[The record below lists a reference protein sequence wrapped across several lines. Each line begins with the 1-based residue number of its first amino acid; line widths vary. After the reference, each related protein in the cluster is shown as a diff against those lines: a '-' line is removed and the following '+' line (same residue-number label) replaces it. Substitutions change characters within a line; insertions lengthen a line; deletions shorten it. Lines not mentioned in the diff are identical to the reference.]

1 MAPVKLFKL
10 YILLCYFVL
19 IAGGS
24 WYFGN
29 YAQREKTP
37 QESSDYFKQTVLKAK
52 KGMNLEQRIEYDK
65 TAGLSDSKGN
75 W

>member
-1 MAPVKLFKL
+1 MLF
-10 YILLCYFVL
+10 CYFAL

-29 YAQREKTP
+29 YAQSEKTP
-37 QESSDYFKQTVLKAK
+37 EESSAYFKQTVLKAK
-52 KGMNLEQRIEYDK
+52 TGMNLEERKEYDK